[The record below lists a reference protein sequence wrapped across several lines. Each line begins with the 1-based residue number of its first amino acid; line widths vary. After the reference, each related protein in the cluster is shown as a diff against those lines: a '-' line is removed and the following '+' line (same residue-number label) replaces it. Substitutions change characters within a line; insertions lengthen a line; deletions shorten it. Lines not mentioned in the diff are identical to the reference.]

1 MKGEDGTTRE
11 RKEERQKM
19 KEERQEKP
27 DVIGPCKHRKQLGLH
42 SEDNVK
48 SSMGLIKVGGSC
60 GFGFYAVWLSD
71 E

>member
-1 MKGEDGTTRE
+1 
-11 RKEERQKM
+11 M

-42 SEDNVK
+42 SEDNAK